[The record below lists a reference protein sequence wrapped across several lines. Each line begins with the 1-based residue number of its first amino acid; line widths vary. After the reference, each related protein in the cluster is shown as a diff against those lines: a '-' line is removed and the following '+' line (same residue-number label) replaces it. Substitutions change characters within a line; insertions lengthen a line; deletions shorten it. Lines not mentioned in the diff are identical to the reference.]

1 MICISL
7 PGVAPNLLIPR
18 MLSAT
23 ALVTLLGA
31 LASLSQVN
39 GADLICADACLTL
52 ATNYVYSGCNPDD
65 ELSYACR
72 CISPEFLGTLALCV
86 QGHCDPKE
94 WGWLDVEICQNYGET
109 KPIPGYEV
117 VVANATRF
125 AGEAPENATFKAL
138 TYPVRFSEE
147 VFETSFDTSADF
159 IGNMTDA
166 SFFGYPPLHVMSPIH
181 Y

>member
-1 MICISL
+1 M
-7 PGVAPNLLIPR
+7 PDLLIPR

-23 ALVTLLGA
+23 ALVTLGA
-31 LASLSQVN
+31 LALLSQVN
-39 GADLICADACLTL
+39 GADPICADACLTL

-65 ELSYACR
+65 ELYYACR

-86 QGHCDPKE
+86 QRHCDPKE
-94 WGWLDVEICQNYGET
+94 WDWLDVEICQNYGET

-125 AGEAPENATFKAL
+125 AGEVPENTTLAL
-138 TYPVRFSEE
+138 MYPVRFSEE
-147 VFETSFDTSADF
+147 VFETSFDTSAEF

-166 SFFGYPPLHVMSPIH
+166 SFFGYVSPH
-181 Y
+181 AP